1 MIDHDDTL
9 TASGWTDTSDD
20 LYSEHG
26 WLRTQDG
33 YIHLAVAAEPQD
45 GQVRLWMDADELQSA
60 PLSRPQVDELIRM
73 LVVARAEAWPVDGED
88 TEDDSEEDWEIL

>member
-1 MIDHDDTL
+1 MTDYDD
-9 TASGWTDTSDD
+9 A

-73 LVVARAEAWPVDGED
+73 LVVARAEAWSAEENDGEY
-88 TEDDSEEDWEIL
+88 ENGAF